1 MTGRISNTSPGSMT
15 GITGSCCVKRLL
27 YCIAK
32 GSVFLSQAEHIADAA
47 RARAAAD
54 QQIIDQLQVS
64 ERVAEQIRIAAALY
78 ADSQPESR
86 GLYRALYDGRV
97 R

>member
-1 MTGRISNTSPGSMT
+1 M
-15 GITGSCCVKRLL
+15 KRLL

>member
-1 MTGRISNTSPGSMT
+1 MTGRISNASPGSMT

-32 GSVFLSQAEHIADAA
+32 GSVFLSQAEHIADA
-47 RARAAAD
+47 ARAAAD

>member
-1 MTGRISNTSPGSMT
+1 MTGRISNASPGSMT

-47 RARAAAD
+47 RAAAD

-86 GLYRALYDGRV
+86 GPYRALYDGRV